1 MRDMAITLSRARLGA
16 GVFWVINAKP
26 GVFSNI
32 KDIILSMIIKYI
44 YTIDNNNHK

>member
-1 MRDMAITLSRARLGA
+1 
-16 GVFWVINAKP
+16 VFWVINAKP

-44 YTIDNNNHK
+44 YTIDNNSHK